1 MDGRFKEWWWIPLLL
16 VVGAGLLV
24 RRFWRIAALVVLAVV
39 AATLLSACTVVQ
51 YRTAAQ
57 ACELLDIAM
66 REGDLVPGWYT
77 AVGPVLESCGIEGAK
92 AWADEKAC
100 AANKYHGYECEVPK

>member
-1 MDGRFKEWWWIPLLL
+1 MRRLL
-16 VVGAGLLV
+16 
-24 RRFWRIAALVVLAVV
+24 IAV
-39 AATLLSACTVVQ
+39 ACGLLSACTVVP
-51 YRTAAQ
+51 YRTAAE

>member
-1 MDGRFKEWWWIPLLL
+1 MKAARSILL
-16 VVGAGLLV
+16 
-24 RRFWRIAALVVLAVV
+24 IV
-39 AATLLSACTVVQ
+39 AIVLLSACTVVP

-100 AANKYHGYECEVPK
+100 AANKYHGYECEAPK

>member
-16 VVGAGLLV
+16 GVGAGLMV
-24 RRFWRIAALVVLAVV
+24 RRFWRIVALVLLAVAALM
-39 AATLLSACTVVQ
+39 LSACAVLP
-51 YRTAAQ
+51 YKTAAQ
-57 ACELLDIAM
+57 ACELLDIAAQEADM
-66 REGDLVPGWYT
+66 VPAWYT

-100 AANKYHGYECEVPK
+100 AASKHHGYECEVPK